1 MVMMP
6 PGPSNALLQTVRLQ
20 REPYEHLVRCASR
33 YGDPF
38 TLPHAFGAMVMTG
51 RPSGIQE
58 IFSAD
63 PDTFEV
69 PGKELS
75 HPLLREGSIIMLD
88 GAPHRAARRL
98 LSPSFHG
105 ESIRSYGRLIF
116 DTARA
121 HAERRRRG
129 ERFEF
134 LDLAQRITLDVIV
147 QAVFGVV
154 DPEEIERA
162 GRILL
167 DLMAKAHPAF
177 IFFPPLRRSFFGLG
191 PWDRFVRAR
200 EAADALIRR
209 QIERCRPPS
218 ILSLLVS
225 STHEDGS
232 PMRPEEIRDEVVTLL
247 LAGYD
252 ATASMVAWAW
262 SALGRHP
269 EAQKRLR
276 AELAPLGDAPSP
288 DDVGRLPFLEAVCHE
303 TMRMYPIL
311 GSVIRKLSRPMR
323 LLDREIPAGTIV
335 AAATILAHRREETFP
350 DALAFRPARF
360 IERTYSPFEF
370 LPFGGGARRC
380 IGAAFALHQMK
391 LVLAALLRG
400 PELRLQSLREPRPV
414 TRGVAVLPSD
424 GVPVVV
430 V

>member
-1 MVMMP
+1 MVIP
-6 PGPSNALLQTVRLQ
+6 PGPSNALVHTVRLQ
-20 REPYEHLVRCASR
+20 LEPYEHLVRCASR

-51 RPSGIQE
+51 RPDGIRE

-75 HPLLREGSIIMLD
+75 HPLLRENSIIMLD

-105 ESIRSYGRLIF
+105 ESIRSYSRLVS
-116 DTARA
+116 DAARA
-121 HAERRRRG
+121 HVERRRRG
-129 ERFEF
+129 ERFEL

-147 QAVFGVV
+147 RAVFGVE

-177 IFFPPLRRSFFGLG
+177 MFFPPLRRSLLGIG
-191 PWDRFVRAR
+191 PWDVFVRAR
-200 EAADALIRR
+200 DAADALIRR
-209 QIERCRPPS
+209 QIARCRRPS

-225 STHEDGS
+225 ATHEDGS

-252 ATASMVAWAW
+252 ATASMIAWAW

-269 EAQKRLR
+269 EALRRLR
-276 AELAPLGDAPSP
+276 DELAPLGDAPSA
-288 DDVGRLPFLEAVCHE
+288 DDVERLPFLEAVCHE

-311 GSVIRKLSRPMR
+311 GSVIRKLARPMR
-323 LLDREIPAGTIV
+323 LLDREIPAGRVV

-350 DALAFRPARF
+350 DPLAFRPGRF
-360 IERTYSPFEF
+360 LDRTYSPFEF

-391 LVLAALLRG
+391 LVLAAIVRG
-400 PELRLQSLREPRPV
+400 PALRLRSIREPRPV
-414 TRGVAVLPSD
+414 TRGVAVLPAD
-424 GVPVVV
+424 GVPVEVV
-430 V
+430 

>member
-1 MVMMP
+1 MP
-6 PGPSNALLQTVRLQ
+6 PGPSNAFLHTVRLQ

-38 TLPHAFGAMVMTG
+38 TLPHAFGEMVMTG
-51 RPSGIQE
+51 RPEGIQE

-75 HPLLREGSIIMLD
+75 HPLLRENSIIMLD

-98 LSPSFHG
+98 LLPSFHS
-105 ESIRSYGRLIF
+105 ESVRSYGQLVF

-129 ERFEF
+129 ERFHM

-154 DPEEIERA
+154 EPEEIERS

-177 IFFPPLRRSFFGLG
+177 MFYPPLRRSFFGLG

-200 EAADALIRR
+200 DAADALVRR
-209 QIERCRPPS
+209 QIERCRRPS

-225 STHEDGS
+225 ATHEDGS

-269 EAQKRLR
+269 EALQRLR
-276 AELAPLGDAPSP
+276 AELEPLGDAPSP

-323 LLDREIPAGTIV
+323 LLDREIPAGKVV

-380 IGAAFALHQMK
+380 IGATLALHQMK
-391 LVLAALLRG
+391 LVLAAIVRG
-400 PELRLQSLREPRPV
+400 PELRLQSIREPRPV
-414 TRGVAVLPSD
+414 TRGVAVLPAD
-424 GVPVVV
+424 GVPVEVV
-430 V
+430 